1 QTFDIDLETLQG
13 MYPSLNAYV
22 EALETAA
29 GESVANGWL
38 LPEDAEI
45 MIEEETRRAERAGL
59 E

>member
-1 QTFDIDLETLQG
+1 